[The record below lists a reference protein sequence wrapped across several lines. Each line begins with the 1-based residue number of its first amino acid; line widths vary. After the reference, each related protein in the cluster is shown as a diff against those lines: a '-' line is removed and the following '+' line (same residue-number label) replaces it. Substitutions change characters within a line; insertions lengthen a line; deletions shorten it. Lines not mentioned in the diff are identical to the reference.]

1 MTNQHKTNDMQV
13 KNKRMKLFYQL
24 LAFIVIS
31 SAVACGASSKEEKG
45 GLTDK
50 KVELEKLKGEQ
61 TKLSDKIKKLE
72 EEIAKLDPTSIPVK
86 PKLVTVI
93 ALTPQAFTHYIDL
106 QGRVDAE
113 NIANVSP
120 RGMGGQV
127 KAIYVKEG
135 DYVKK
140 GQLLMKLD
148 DAVARQQIE
157 QVKVQLELAKSVYQR
172 RKNLWDQKI
181 GTEVELLTAK
191 SNVDNLER
199 QIDLLK
205 DQMDMANIYA
215 EIPGVV
221 ERLNIKEGEL
231 FTPASSNIAGIRIVN
246 SSNLKVMVD
255 VPENYL
261 AKIKKG
267 TPVVIEVPDINR
279 TFNSNISLISQLIN
293 NNSRSFTAEA
303 KIPSAQNVKSNQMAI
318 MRIQDYAAANTIV
331 IPLNTLQTDEQ
342 GKYVYVV
349 ADEKGKKI
357 ARKKPVQVGE
367 MYGDQ
372 IEVRSGLSSGDQLIS
387 HGFQG
392 VYDGQPITTEVK

>member
-1 MTNQHKTNDMQV
+1 
-13 KNKRMKLFYQL
+13 MKLLYQL
-24 LAFIVIS
+24 AAFILIS
-31 SAVACGASSKEEKG
+31 TAVACGASSKENKG
-45 GLTDK
+45 ELTDK

-61 TKLSDKIKKLE
+61 IKTADKIKKLE
-72 EEIAKLDPTSIPVK
+72 EEIAKLDPNSVPVK

-93 ALTPQAFTHYIDL
+93 PLMSQTFTHYIDL

-120 RGMGGQV
+120 RGMGGQI

-135 DYVKK
+135 DVVKK

-205 DQMDMANIYA
+205 EQLDMANIYA

-221 ERLNIKEGEL
+221 
-231 FTPASSNIAGIRIVN
+231 
-246 SSNLKVMVD
+246 D
-255 VPENYL
+255 V
-261 AKIKKG
+261 
-267 TPVVIEVPDINR
+267 V
-279 TFNSNISLISQLIN
+279 
-293 NNSRSFTAEA
+293 
-303 KIPSAQNVKSNQMAI
+303 NVK
-318 MRIQDYAAANTIV
+318 
-331 IPLNTLQTDEQ
+331 
-342 GKYVYVV
+342 
-349 ADEKGKKI
+349 
-357 ARKKPVQVGE
+357 VGE
-367 MYGDQ
+367 
-372 IEVRSGLSSGDQLIS
+372 
-387 HGFQG
+387 
-392 VYDGQPITTEVK
+392 

>member
-1 MTNQHKTNDMQV
+1 MINQHKTNDMQV
-13 KNKRMKLFYQL
+13 KNKRMKLLYQL
-24 LAFIVIS
+24 AAFILIS
-31 SAVACGASSKEEKG
+31 TAVACGASSKENKG
-45 GLTDK
+45 ELTDK

-61 TKLSDKIKKLE
+61 IKTADKIKRLE
-72 EEIAKLDPTSIPVK
+72 EEIAKLDPNSVPVK

-93 ALTPQAFTHYIDL
+93 PLMSQTFTHYIDL

-120 RGMGGQV
+120 RGMGGQI

-135 DYVKK
+135 DIVKK

-205 DQMDMANIYA
+205 EQLDMANIYA

-221 ERLNIKEGEL
+221 DVVNVKVGEL
-231 FTPASSNIAGIRIVN
+231 FTPAPTPNGGIRIVN
-246 SSNLKVMVD
+246 SSNLKVKVD
-255 VPENYL
+255 IPENYL
-261 AKIKKG
+261 ARVKKG
-267 TPVVIEVPDINR
+267 TPVVIEIPDINR
-279 TFNSNISLISQLIN
+279 TFNSNISLISQQIN
-293 NNSRSFTAEA
+293 NNSRSFMAEA
-303 KIPSAQNVKSNQMAI
+303 KIPSAQNVKPNQIAI

-357 ARKKPVQVGE
+357 ARKKPIQVGE
-367 MYGDQ
+367 MYGDN

-392 VYDGQPITTEVK
+392 VYDGQPILTEVK

>member
-1 MTNQHKTNDMQV
+1 MINQHKTTDMQV
-13 KNKRMKLFYQL
+13 KNKRMKLLYQL
-24 LAFIVIS
+24 AALIMIS
-31 SAVACGASSKEEKG
+31 TALACGASSKENKG
-45 GLTDK
+45 ELTDK

-61 TKLSDKIKKLE
+61 IKTADKIKKLE
-72 EEIAKLDPTSIPVK
+72 EEILKLDPNAVPVK
-86 PKLVTVI
+86 PKLVNVI
-93 ALTPQAFTHYIDL
+93 SLMPQTFTHYIDL

-135 DYVKK
+135 DVVKK

-148 DAVARQQIE
+148 DAVARQSIE

-181 GTEVELLTAK
+181 GTEVELITAK

-199 QIDLLK
+199 QIDLYREQL
-205 DQMDMANIYA
+205 DMANIYA

-221 ERLNIKEGEL
+221 DVVNVKVGEL
-231 FTPASSNIAGIRIVN
+231 FTPASTVTAGIRIVN
-246 SSNLKVMVD
+246 SSNLKVRVD
-255 VPENYL
+255 IPENYL
-261 AKIKKG
+261 ARVKKG
-267 TPVVIEVPDINR
+267 TPVVIEIPDINR
-279 TFNSNISLISQLIN
+279 TFNSSISLISQQIN
-293 NNSRSFTAEA
+293 NNSRSFLAEA
-303 KIPSAQNVKSNQMAI
+303 KIPSAQNVKPNQIAI

-357 ARKKPVQVGE
+357 ARKKSIQVGE
-367 MYGDQ
+367 MYGDN

-392 VYDGQPITTEVK
+392 VYDGQPIIAEVK